1 MRAAVPR
8 PGRQRGF
15 APGTPVFTPAP
26 PSSRSR
32 PAAES
37 GFTLIELVVAAGILA
52 VLAMGIVPVAK
63 VASVRANEVELRRT
77 LRTVRMAIDA
87 YHEAAEAGEIDPDFI
102 EPDHEN
108 YPPDLEA
115 LVDGVPGPRGPD
127 RRTPVIRFLRRL
139 PVDPM
144 TGRADWLLRSYQD
157 DLDRLSWGGQNVYD
171 IRSASPGIALDGTRY
186 RSW

>member
-1 MRAAVPR
+1 M
-8 PGRQRGF
+8 
-15 APGTPVFTPAP
+15 
-26 PSSRSR
+26 
-32 PAAES
+32 PAATGRRNAQR

-52 VLAMGIVPVAK
+52 VLAMGIIPVAK
-63 VASVRANEVELRRT
+63 VASVRADEIELRRS

-87 YHEAAEAGEIDPDFI
+87 YRAAAEAGEIDPDFI

-127 RRTPVIRFLRRL
+127 GRAPMLRFLRRL
-139 PVDPM
+139 PTDPM
-144 TGRADWLLRSYQD
+144 TGRTDWLPRSYQD
-157 DLDRLSWGGQNVYD
+157 DPERLSWGGQNVYD
-171 IRSASPGIALDGTRY
+171 IRSASPGRALDGTLY